1 VLDPMLPDF
10 SVDFTRRQ
18 ESWDIFSLCF

>member
-1 VLDPMLPDF
+1 MAGPILPDF

-18 ESWDIFSLCF
+18 ESWDIFSLCC